1 MAVDTIIAKFELQTA
16 QAQAA
21 LAEMNKRLD
30 ATEAELKQ
38 VSAQSKK
45 TGDAMDASAKKA
57 GSGFLSLKD
66 QLVSLGATMGVV
78 FGAQEIISFAR
89 NSISAAADLGETLN
103 KVGVIFGQ
111 NAGEIEAWAD
121 TAAQRLGQSKQQAL
135 DAASTFAI
143 FGKSA
148 GLTGSDLSG
157 FSVQMTELASDLAS
171 FNNTSPEE
179 AIEAIG
185 AALRGEAEPI
195 RKYGVLLDDAALRQE
210 ALSQGLIKT
219 TKEALTPQQKVLAA
233 QGAILK
239 QTTLAQGD
247 FANTADSLSN
257 KQKILTAE
265 FANFQ
270 TELGQRLAPTF
281 EKIVD
286 GSLELI
292 KSLDPD
298 NIIAFAKAVG
308 IAGAAFGAWKL
319 GSLIPMTG
327 SFANSISVLTTRFKA
342 FTAALRANPI
352 GLIAAGITLAVGA
365 IIAFGDETEEATEA
379 QQKLAESI
387 KGVEENGAKEV
398 AMATQVF
405 RALQKTTAGTKER
418 EEGIRKINEQYGT
431 NLKNLQD
438 EAAFQTQVADAL
450 DRVVAGLKEKIAM
463 QVQET
468 RYADVIQRQVMLTE
482 NLQKAQKQL
491 QEAEREIQSSAGDAN
506 AFAANAAQ
514 SRLAFLRGQV
524 KSTETA
530 LEMVNQE
537 LKTLD
542 ETTKTIVTSLDSSG
556 GDGGE
561 AARKAA
567 DERLKALEQAEAEIR
582 KINDELLR
590 EVLGQQESE
599 RLAVELK
606 YKAQLDE
613 ARKYANDI
621 TAEGRRWA
629 AVEASLKKAA
639 NAELE
644 AIDEKYRMAR
654 FLRDQALR
662 QKEIEALRQHQS
674 DRLEFIES
682 REESYVSAYDKEANA
697 LLTAANNQTITWEEY
712 YKRIGELDAKYS
724 EEAAARGKK
733 NIDDKQKLIDEQQRL
748 ILESTQLFGETLT
761 NIMQITAGNSKAF
774 ADFQKF
780 VALAELAVNK
790 GIAISNAVAAISKG
804 GLTPIQLIAS
814 IATITASVTAVF
826 AQLANTI
833 NQSQTP
839 EVPEFECYA
848 TGTAYLE
855 RNGAPKGIDTI
866 PVMANEGEAIIPT
879 GANAAAPGLAKAW
892 IDGNLDD
899 YIFRNYVIPALEEQ
913 AAEAAAKRMEA
924 MSLSQAHVAGF
935 DDFRLYVQSKKQVG
949 YLEQIATNTKRAGQ
963 TRKRFYS

>member
-38 VSAQSKK
+38 VASQSTK
-45 TGDAMDASAKKA
+45 TGQAIQKSAKD
-57 GSGFLSLKD
+57 SGGGFMKLKD
-66 QLVSLGATMGVV
+66 QLMSLGATMGVV
-78 FGAQEIISFAR
+78 FGAQEVARFAYDA
-89 NSISAAADLGETLN
+89 IQSASDMGETLS
-103 KVGVIFGQ
+103 KVGVIFGDT
-111 NAGEIEAWAD
+111 AGDIEAWAD
-121 TAAQRLGQSKQQAL
+121 TAADRLGQTKQQAL

-148 GLTGSDLSG
+148 GLSGSDLSG

-179 AIEAIG
+179 AIQAIG
-185 AALRGEAEPI
+185 SALRGEAEPI
-195 RKYGVLLDDAALRQE
+195 RAYGVLLDDASLRQE

-247 FANTADSLSN
+247 FARTMDSTSNVQKRLTASIGEVQRELGEALLPAFHEVISGAKDFVTAVDFRELFRQIGEVMRITLDPLLAWGRSVGDLFSALFKGAKQGETMTNFFDTLKVVVKAVNAPLIVILKLSKAFIDNFLVPVVKAGKGVIDWFNEVREGGGFVATAFDLIASAVEKLFTPLRMLSN
-257 KQKILTAE
+257 WL
-265 FANFQ
+265 FDFSS
-270 TELGQRLAPTF
+270 GG
-281 EKIVD
+281 VD
-286 GSLELI
+286 I
-292 KSLDPD
+292 
-298 NIIAFAKAVG
+298 
-308 IAGAAFGAWKL
+308 
-319 GSLIPMTG
+319 
-327 SFANSISVLTTRFKA
+327 
-342 FTAALRANPI
+342 
-352 GLIAAGITLAVGA
+352 
-365 IIAFGDETEEATEA
+365 
-379 QQKLAESI
+379 
-387 KGVEENGAKEV
+387 
-398 AMATQVF
+398 
-405 RALQKTTAGTKER
+405 
-418 EEGIRKINEQYGT
+418 
-431 NLKNLQD
+431 
-438 EAAFQTQVADAL
+438 
-450 DRVVAGLKEKIAM
+450 VAGLREEFDRLGSDEQIAQLERWKKQFAGNVKAVKMFEDEIAKIRAQKEKERIAAEKAAEEERTE
-463 QVQET
+463 QEK
-468 RYADVIQRQVMLTE
+468 QR
-482 NLQKAQKQL
+482 A
-491 QEAEREIQSSAGDAN
+491 R
-506 AFAANAAQ
+506 
-514 SRLAFLRGQV
+514 
-524 KSTETA
+524 
-530 LEMVNQE
+530 
-537 LKTLD
+537 
-542 ETTKTIVTSLDSSG
+542 
-556 GDGGE
+556 E
-561 AARKAA
+561 AAEKAA
-567 DERLKALEQAEAEIR
+567 AERLKALQEAEAEIR
-582 KINDELLR
+582 KINDQLLS
-590 EVLGQQESE
+590 EVLGQQQRE

-629 AVEASLKKAA
+629 AVEASLQEAV
-639 NAELE
+639 NMELLE
-644 AIDEKYRMAR
+644 IDDKYREMRRLREDAFR
-654 FLRDQALR
+654 QEQIAAEQEANKKKQADRIAFL
-662 QKEIEALRQHQS
+662 
-674 DRLEFIES
+674 ES
-682 REESYVSAYDKEANA
+682 QEEDYVVAYDKEAAA
-697 LLTAANNQTITWEEY
+697 LLAKATNETITWQEY
-712 YKRIGELDAKYS
+712 YREIAELDQQYRDAAKAR
-724 EEAAARGKK
+724 EDAANQAA
-733 NIDDKQKLIDEQQRL
+733 EQAIQDRQATL
-748 ILESTQLFGETLT
+748 LQTTQLFGETLT

-780 VALAELAVNK
+780 VGLAELAVSK
-790 GIAISNAVAAISKG
+790 AVAIANAVRVISS
-804 GLTPIQLIAS
+804 T
-814 IATITASVTAVF
+814 SVTAIDLIANIAAVTAAITSVF
-826 AQLANTI
+826 AGVFSVI

-839 EVPEFECYA
+839 EVPEFESYA